1 MLGTV
6 FDAGDYVMGRMPAF
20 MEHNQRGQCMVGH
33 LVIRNAVAK
42 NKAGKED
49 RRLGWR
55 LGWSLK

>member
-1 MLGTV
+1 
-6 FDAGDYVMGRMPAF
+6 MGRMPAF
-20 MEHNQRGQCMVGH
+20 MEDNQRGQCMVGH